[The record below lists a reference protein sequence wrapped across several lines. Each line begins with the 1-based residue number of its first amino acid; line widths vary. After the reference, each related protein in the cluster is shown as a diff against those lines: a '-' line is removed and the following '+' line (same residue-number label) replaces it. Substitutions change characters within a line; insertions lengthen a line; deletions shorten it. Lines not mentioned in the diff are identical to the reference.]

1 MDYNLYIV
9 LLEEDMERVGISEK
23 KVSWGGE
30 SVEYNPRRFLFEDK
44 VQLLFTNSKMLYGL
58 DIVID
63 ETQMVLKVIN
73 GLRELEWEVN
83 NQISD
88 LKTNSIIKMLQK
100 ICQLDKFSICIFED
114 DETIDQQIKYTKDK
128 DILLLIRTAL
138 KWNSPQNIRIYANN
152 HSYLVDE

>member
-73 GLRELEWEVN
+73 GLRELEWE
-83 NQISD
+83 
-88 LKTNSIIKMLQK
+88 
-100 ICQLDKFSICIFED
+100 
-114 DETIDQQIKYTKDK
+114 
-128 DILLLIRTAL
+128 
-138 KWNSPQNIRIYANN
+138 
-152 HSYLVDE
+152 